1 MYQRVNKS
9 CSWEERKRNA
19 VGEEERR
26 RRASSVYKRA
36 AIEEEEE
43 AQNARIRRGS
53 LVRFVWHF
61 GSGAPSFLSPP
72 PPLTRRLLFNR
83 NLGSTG
89 FLLPWRA
96 RLCTRGRSSP
106 TTVVV
111 VVARTS
117 WKTINLLLLSSSSS
131 RRRRCRNYKQN
142 TVDCGRRGSSAAP
155 KSQCHR
161 LVTELSYPD
170 ATAAAVATFLGKS
183 ARVAPLRPHK
193 DVDPT
198 SPLGTSDPILSTEEG
213 ERDYVSHGQ
222 KQECRTWSKTR
233 PIHFRVETHWMD
245 VYISSKRKHQV
256 HVP

>member
-9 CSWEERKRNA
+9 CSWEERKKEREML

-36 AIEEEEE
+36 AIEEEE

-117 WKTINLLLLSSSSS
+117 
-131 RRRRCRNYKQN
+131 
-142 TVDCGRRGSSAAP
+142 
-155 KSQCHR
+155 
-161 LVTELSYPD
+161 
-170 ATAAAVATFLGKS
+170 
-183 ARVAPLRPHK
+183 
-193 DVDPT
+193 
-198 SPLGTSDPILSTEEG
+198 
-213 ERDYVSHGQ
+213 
-222 KQECRTWSKTR
+222 
-233 PIHFRVETHWMD
+233 
-245 VYISSKRKHQV
+245 
-256 HVP
+256 